1 MNGLAIIV
9 DVRGDIGV
17 PPWRAT
23 GAIVTPA
30 SGGDMR
36 KLIVAVT
43 AGAAVLAGGSLANRA
58 EAMPAGAGLR
68 LAIEDTNL
76 TDKVHCRWGYPHHLR
91 SWGWWDGCYR
101 GYYPYYYYPGYPVGP
116 SFSIVVGPRFH
127 HHHHRHRHRR

>member
-1 MNGLAIIV
+1 
-9 DVRGDIGV
+9 
-17 PPWRAT
+17 
-23 GAIVTPA
+23 
-30 SGGDMR
+30 MR

-43 AGAAVLAGGSLANRA
+43 AVAAVLVAGSLANRA

-76 TDKVHCRWGYPHHLR
+76 TDKVHCRWGHPHHLR

-101 GYYPYYYYPGYPVGP
+101 RSYYYPQPYPYSYYYPYAVGP

-127 HHHHRHRHRR
+127 RRRW